1 MFHIKKKKKKKKER
15 KKKSLKKKKR
25 ERKRFQGLNLSSPS
39 LWFSDF
45 EPVICFTP
53 SSLISQMETVFI
65 PTP

>member
-1 MFHIKKKKKKKKER
+1 MVHIKKKEKKE
-15 KKKSLKKKKR
+15 KIFKEKKR